1 MLPTRSPGRT
11 AQVNTIRLGLIKL
24 GARVKQLKNRIRVYR
39 PTADP
44 NQPIL
49 RLVHAAGEA
58 NLIVRRQA
66 DGRSSSIG
74 MALPLCD

>member
-1 MLPTRSPGRT
+1 LLWAFQTVLPTRSPGRT

-49 RLVHAAGEA
+49 RLV
-58 NLIVRRQA
+58 VDR
-66 DGRSSSIG
+66 
-74 MALPLCD
+74 LPRLTLLT